1 MEVRPTAE
9 EPLKVGWREWVGLP
23 EFRVAAIKAKIDTGA
38 RTSALHAYRI
48 EPFRRAG
55 ALWVRF
61 ELQPL
66 QRSQTV
72 RVMCEA
78 PAVDERV
85 VRNSGGGVERR
96 FIVKTLVR
104 LGRALLAHRACA
116 RQSRPD
122 GLPHAARPDRAQ
134 RPRSGRARPL
144 LSSRPRAF
152 TASPQAPRA
161 AASGEKAP
169 ALTTRPL
176 RRDRSHEDRV
186 ARAQS
191 EALQPSPHLRGGAR
205 ARA

>member
-1 MEVRPTAE
+1 MEARPTPD

-23 EFRVAAIKAKIDTGA
+23 EFHVAAIKAKIDTGA

-72 RVMCEA
+72 RVVCEA

-104 LGRALLAHRACA
+104 LGELSWPIELALANRNQMGFRMLIGRTALKGRALVEPGRSYLLGRGPSPQPRKPRLPPLPA
-116 RQSRPD
+116 R
-122 GLPHAARPDRAQ
+122 
-134 RPRSGRARPL
+134 RPL
-144 LSSRPRAF
+144 P
-152 TASPQAPRA
+152 
-161 AASGEKAP
+161 
-169 ALTTRPL
+169 
-176 RRDRSHEDRV
+176 
-186 ARAQS
+186 
-191 EALQPSPHLRGGAR
+191 
-205 ARA
+205 